1 MTSCILMPA
10 VNKYNAPSNKPQQEV
25 LFDAFWSIPEAET
38 LFASKGLQR
47 GSSDLGDQL
56 DIFIRA
62 LSLPRRLADVGI
74 TKDGTVCEVAENSMK
89 DICVVRNPRPITNAS
104 QLVDILEQC
113 R

>member
-1 MTSCILMPA
+1 MPA
-10 VNKYNAPSNKPQQEV
+10 VNKYNAPSNKAQQDV

-38 LFASKGLQR
+38 LLSSKGIQR
-47 GSSDLGDQL
+47 ESSDLGDLL

-74 TKDGTVCEVAENSMK
+74 AKDETVREVAENSMK
-89 DICVVRNPRPITNAS
+89 DICVVKNPRPITNAS